1 MSTGDHDD
9 AADPPSAAGAL
20 LADVV
25 HARLLD
31 RIVDGTLPPGS
42 ALSVPALA
50 AGLGVSR
57 SPVRESVQ
65 RLIGDGLAV
74 HVPHAG
80 ARVAHVDDAEIL
92 DVLRVRELL
101 DGLAAHDAT
110 LRAGPGDLAALA
122 AVLDREEE
130 ALTAAPDPRRDA
142 GLDVEFHGLLRD
154 LAGNEALRETLRR
167 LEVKGHV
174 HRSGMW
180 SVPRHRELALA
191 EHRRVLAAVEAG
203 DAQGARAAA
212 AAHVAA
218 LAVRLR
224 RAGSTPPG

>member
-1 MSTGDHDD
+1 MSTPG
-9 AADPPSAAGAL
+9 ADPAAPGGGL

-65 RLIGDGLAV
+65 RLIHDGLAV

-80 ARVAHVDDAEIL
+80 ARVAHVDDEEIL

-101 DGLAAHDAT
+101 DGLAAHEAT
-110 LRAGPGDLAALA
+110 LRADASDLAALR
-122 AVLDREEE
+122 AVLDREEA
-130 ALTAAPDPRRDA
+130 ALTAPAEPHRDA
-142 GLDVEFHGLLRD
+142 GLDLEFHGLLRD
-154 LAGNEALRETLRR
+154 VAANAALRDVLRR

-180 SVPRHRELALA
+180 SLPRHRELALA
-191 EHRRVLAAVEAG
+191 EHHRVLAAVEAG
-203 DAQGARAAA
+203 DADGARAAA

-224 RAGSTPPG
+224 RLA

>member
-1 MSTGDHDD
+1 MSTGIDND
-9 AADPPSAAGAL
+9 AGEL

-31 RIVDGTLPPGS
+31 MVVDGTLPPGS

-80 ARVAHVDDAEIL
+80 ARVALVDDAAVL

-110 LRAGPGDLAALA
+110 LRAGPADLAALA
-122 AVLDREEE
+122 AILEREEV
-130 ALTAAPDPRRDA
+130 ALTSDPEPRRDA
-142 GLDVEFHGLLRD
+142 GIDVEFHGLLRD
-154 LAGNEALRETLRR
+154 LSGNDALRDALRR
-167 LEVKGHV
+167 LEVKAHV
-174 HRSGMW
+174 HRSGLW
-180 SVPRHRELALA
+180 SSQRNRELALT
-191 EHRRVLAAVEAG
+191 EHRRILAAVEAG
-203 DAQGARAAA
+203 DADGARAAA
-212 AAHVAA
+212 SAHVAA
-218 LAVRLR
+218 VAVRMR
-224 RAGSTPPG
+224 RG